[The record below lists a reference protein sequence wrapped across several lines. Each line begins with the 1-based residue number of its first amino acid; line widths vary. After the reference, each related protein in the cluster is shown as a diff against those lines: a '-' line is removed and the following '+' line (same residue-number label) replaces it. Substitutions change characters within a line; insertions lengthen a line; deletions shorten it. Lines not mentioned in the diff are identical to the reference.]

1 MSFDRFATAMIAIGA
16 GLGLAAA
23 SAVPT
28 GQRSPEKA
36 YPPAHAA
43 DYPEIAAV
51 TYESYSI
58 AQAPLMRRP
67 QMKLAAWEAPWSQD
81 TVYPDTPVPDQVDPD
96 FEPDPQIVEDDSDA
110 GPIADDPVKLQ
121 RAAFESEDE
130 PMVEAQPAKPV
141 RITLSVLP

>member
-16 GLGLAAA
+16 GLGFAAT

-28 GQRSPEKA
+28 SQRSPEKA
-36 YPPAHAA
+36 YPSAHAA

-51 TYESYSI
+51 TYESYPI
-58 AQAPLMRRP
+58 AQAPLMRRQP
-67 QMKLAAWEAPWSQD
+67 MKLAAWDSPWSQD

-96 FEPDPQIVEDDSDA
+96 FEPDPQLIEDDSDA
-110 GPIADDPVKLQ
+110 GPIAEDPVKLQ
-121 RAAFESEDE
+121 RAAFEPEDE
-130 PMVEAQPAKPV
+130 PMVSAQPAKPV